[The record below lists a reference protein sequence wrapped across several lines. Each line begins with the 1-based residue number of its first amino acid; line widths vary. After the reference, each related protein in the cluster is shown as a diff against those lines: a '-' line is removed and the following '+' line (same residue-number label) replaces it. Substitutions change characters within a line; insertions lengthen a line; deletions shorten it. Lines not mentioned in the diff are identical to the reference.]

1 MRCAASALAVAR
13 IDGSDLRAHVGEVDD
28 AGDEGDDVEEDHAHA
43 HRRQCEK
50 GECESDA
57 EEDDPELLA
66 LLVHGTVVLVLEAEA
81 VDEGPELDDECGHR
95 QGKKDETL
103 KARDVFHSLT
113 LAMTAAPSS
122 PGRRI
127 LGNCPRPAHDIL
139 NARACDLRTLARLHL
154 TGPVRAP
161 HPSQHPSRDR
171 N

>member
-1 MRCAASALAVAR
+1 
-13 IDGSDLRAHVGEVDD
+13 DGSDLRAHVGEVDD
-28 AGDEGDDVEEDHAHA
+28 AGDESDDVEEDHAHA

-66 LLVHGTVVLVLEAEA
+66 LLVRGTVVLVLEAEA
-81 VDEGPELDDECGHR
+81 VDEGPELDDERGHR

-127 LGNCPRPAHDIL
+127 LGNCPRPAHDML
-139 NARACDLRTLARLHL
+139 RGRPCDLRSRGTRALN
-154 TGPVRAP
+154 GPGKAP
-161 HPSQHPSRDR
+161 HPSQHPSRADER
-171 N
+171 AHGD

>member
-1 MRCAASALAVAR
+1 
-13 IDGSDLRAHVGEVDD
+13 
-28 AGDEGDDVEEDHAHA
+28 DHAHA

-127 LGNCPRPAHDIL
+127 LGNCPRQIG
-139 NARACDLRTLARLHL
+139 RASCRETPSTSMR
-154 TGPVRAP
+154 GRAVYMTRAV
-161 HPSQHPSRDR
+161 ST
-171 N
+171 

>member
-13 IDGSDLRAHVGEVDD
+13 IDGPDLRAHIGEVDD

-43 HRRQCEK
+43 HRRQCEE

-103 KARDVFHSLT
+103 KARDVFHSLS

-139 NARACDLRTLARLHL
+139 SGRACTLGLLGRRALR
-154 TGPVRAP
+154 GP
-161 HPSQHPSRDR
+161 HPSECLSLTAP
-171 N
+171 